1 MWGFLSVALDLVAEV
16 FAKRGKRTLAVICF
30 VGAIVCSVL
39 FLM

>member
-1 MWGFLSVALDLVAEV
+1 MWGFVSVALDPVAEV

-30 VGAIVCSVL
+30 VGGIVCTGL